1 LTYQSQPLGEIA
13 TIERE
18 VIDPKDIQP
27 GSRYVGLE
35 NIDSSGALQD
45 VKVENGELASAK
57 FAFSSDHILF
67 GKLRPYLRKIALP
80 TFDGICST
88 DIIPIKPGASVH
100 RGYLFH
106 FLRQDE
112 VVTKAASLA
121 TGVNLPRLSPR
132 ILETFHVPLP
142 PLDEQRRIAAILD
155 QADDLRRKRRRTIE
169 QSDLLVQSIFAE
181 MFGPSRHERANWPK
195 RRLGNLFELSNGINF
210 PSESRGKGI
219 STIDVKNMYTNSE
232 YANVNNLYR
241 VDIKVSADR
250 MLRYRDLLFV
260 RSSVREEGV
269 GWPALFPGS
278 VEPVTFCGFIIR
290 GRPIVG
296 SGDVDPIYIVH
307 FLRQPHIRKKM
318 ISRSGKVAITNIN
331 QQALGNLNIALPPLD
346 LQRLFTARVEEIGKM
361 KIAYG
366 AHVAKLDALFASL
379 QHRAFRGE
387 L

>member
-1 LTYQSQPLGEIA
+1 
-13 TIERE
+13 
-18 VIDPKDIQP
+18 
-27 GSRYVGLE
+27 
-35 NIDSSGALQD
+35 
-45 VKVENGELASAK
+45 
-57 FAFSSDHILF
+57 
-67 GKLRPYLRKIALP
+67 
-80 TFDGICST
+80 
-88 DIIPIKPGASVH
+88 
-100 RGYLFH
+100 
-106 FLRQDE
+106 
-112 VVTKAASLA
+112 
-121 TGVNLPRLSPR
+121 
-132 ILETFHVPLP
+132 
-142 PLDEQRRIAAILD
+142 
-155 QADDLRRKRRRTIE
+155 
-169 QSDLLVQSIFAE
+169 
-181 MFGPSRHERANWPK
+181 
-195 RRLGNLFELSNGINF
+195 
-210 PSESRGKGI
+210 
-219 STIDVKNMYTNSE
+219 MYTNSE